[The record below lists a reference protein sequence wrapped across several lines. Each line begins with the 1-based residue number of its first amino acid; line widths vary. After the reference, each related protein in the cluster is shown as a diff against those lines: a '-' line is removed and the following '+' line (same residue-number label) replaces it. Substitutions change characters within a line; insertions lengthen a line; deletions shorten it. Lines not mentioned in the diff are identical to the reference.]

1 MQEADRM
8 NSTLQHCRG
17 SFIAVLCGNFFICK
31 SSPRPSTWFHI
42 HHAPFLP
49 GIIPTTNREQQE
61 PVSSPINVFI
71 NTGLALSP
79 TCPHLGLADCGLSSG
94 GVFLSSPA
102 ARPFD
107 SPGQWLQC
115 GCGSASLTS
124 LGDVLEKQISGAAP
138 DLLIR
143 NSRGGTSTSRRF

>member
-8 NSTLQHCRG
+8 NSRLQHFRG
-17 SFIAVLCGNFFICK
+17 SFIAVLCRNFFICK
-31 SSPRPSTWFHI
+31 SLRPLTWFHI
-42 HHAPFLP
+42 HHAPFLS
-49 GIIPTTNREQQE
+49 GRIPTTNREQQE

-94 GVFLSSPA
+94 GAFLSSPA
-102 ARPFD
+102 ARASA
-107 SPGQWLQC
+107 SPGQWFQC

-143 NSRGGTSTSRRF
+143 NSWGGASTSRWF